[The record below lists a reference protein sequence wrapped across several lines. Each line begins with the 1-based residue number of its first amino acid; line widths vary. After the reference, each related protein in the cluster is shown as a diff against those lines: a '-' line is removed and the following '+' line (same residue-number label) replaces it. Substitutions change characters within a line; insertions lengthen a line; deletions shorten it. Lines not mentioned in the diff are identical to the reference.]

1 MRWFGSLKVLVL
13 ASVALSFIAACG
25 PKKYGKRPRP
35 RPGPDDDDTSE
46 PAPKPKQ
53 EETRQGVAG
62 PNSWLALDK
71 FGGKVRIPQGWNW
84 AQQGI
89 AIVANAP
96 KSTGSLA
103 FIGAVN
109 DDDMGD
115 KLKKAIEVLKIT
127 TGAADSDPRK
137 IQING
142 LNFVRLDYSHASVE
156 GQPAHA
162 LALVGGAPGHKGEY
176 VIFVGFALSGNED
189 TEEELR
195 DSVNSIA
202 AN

>member
-25 PKKYGKRPRP
+25 PSKYNRRPKNRVQY
-35 RPGPDDDDTSE
+35 DDPE
-46 PAPKPKQ
+46 PAPKAKKE

-62 PNSWLALDK
+62 ANSWLSLDK

-84 AQQGI
+84 AQQGV
-89 AIVANAP
+89 AIVANSA

-103 FIGAVN
+103 FIGATD
-109 DDDMGD
+109 DDDMGV
-115 KLKKAIEVLKIT
+115 KLKKAVDVLKIT
-127 TGAADSDPRK
+127 TGTADSEPRK

-142 LNFVRLDYSHASVE
+142 LNFVRLDYSHATAE
-156 GQPAHA
+156 GKPAHA
-162 LALVGGAPGHKGEY
+162 LALVGGAPGHKGQY
-176 VIFVGFALSGNED
+176 VIFVGFAQSGNED

-195 DSVNSIA
+195 DSVNSISSL
-202 AN
+202 